1 MLDICL
7 KLLAIFGIL
16 LLILLG
22 LFLLVLLLVLFCPV
36 TYRVRGRRDT
46 ESMELSVKIKWL
58 AGFISARYRYPDPGR
73 MKVKLLCFPLY
84 DMKIPPDKA
93 ADAEKGNG
101 KASSDETAGA
111 AGASEAGAAEKSEDK
126 YAAEAR
132 EAGGAAGGADTEDT
146 IRKGNATGAESTIRE
161 GNATGTE
168 DTVGKGNTAGAE
180 DTVGKGN
187 VAGAEDTVGPAEK
200 ASKVPEGSAADDAG
214 NSGTKG
220 KSGKLFEKIKKIK
233 YTIQGIYDKI
243 KRIWENISYYTA
255 LLREEDTK
263 ELFAHAMH
271 VSGRILKS
279 IRPRRIK
286 ADIVFGTGS
295 PDTTGYLYGAYCVMT
310 ASMRNK
316 AFLVTPDFERR
327 IFQGEFDLA
336 GHVCMGILLLNGL
349 QLLMD
354 KKLHIFIGKIKKNQR
369 KEKQSNPS

>member
-73 MKVKLLCFPLY
+73 MKAKLLCFPLY

-126 YAAEAR
+126 YAAEA
-132 EAGGAAGGADTEDT
+132 GGAAGGADTEAT
-146 IRKGNATGAESTIRE
+146 TGEGNAADTESTIRE

-168 DTVGKGNTAGAE
+168 DTVGKGNAAGAG
-180 DTVGKGN
+180 DT
-187 VAGAEDTVGPAEK
+187 AGPAEE
-200 ASKVPEGSAADDAG
+200 ASKVPEGSAAGDAG
-214 NSGTKG
+214 NSGTKS

-243 KRIWENISYYTA
+243 KKIWENISYYTA

-369 KEKQSNPS
+369 KEKQSNPT

>member
-7 KLLAIFGIL
+7 KLLAILGIL

-73 MKVKLLCFPLY
+73 MKVKLLCFPLC
-84 DMKIPPDKA
+84 DIKIPPDKT
-93 ADAEKGNG
+93 ADGEKE
-101 KASSDETAGA
+101 KASSGKKPNTEKEKASHDEETNAGERGEEKNSAPKLLQTETAEDSKDGTA
-111 AGASEAGAAEKSEDK
+111 DYSGNESEPNTEDK
-126 YAAEAR
+126 
-132 EAGGAAGGADTEDT
+132 AAGG
-146 IRKGNATGAESTIRE
+146 TGAVRE
-161 GNATGTE
+161 AAGEGRAGTE
-168 DTVGKGNTAGAE
+168 EAAE
-180 DTVGKGN
+180 DY
-187 VAGAEDTVGPAEK
+187 
-200 ASKVPEGSAADDAG
+200 
-214 NSGTKG
+214 GTKS

-263 ELFAHAMH
+263 EFFAHAMH

-279 IRPRRIK
+279 IRPRRII

-310 ASMRNK
+310 ASIRNK

>member
-7 KLLAIFGIL
+7 KLLAILGIL

-36 TYRVRGRRDT
+36 TYRVRGRKDA
-46 ESMELSVKIKWL
+46 ESLDLSVKIKWL
-58 AGFISARYRYPDPGR
+58 AGFLSARYRYPEPGR

-93 ADAEKGNG
+93 ADAGKE
-101 KASSDETAGA
+101 KASSGEMPDAEKEKASPGEETNAGAKNSAQKLLQAETAEEAEDSKERTADHSGNE
-111 AGASEAGAAEKSEDK
+111 SEPNTEDK
-126 YAAEAR
+126 
-132 EAGGAAGGADTEDT
+132 AAGGTGAVRETAEEGRDGTDGTEEASDTED
-146 IRKGNATGAESTIRE
+146 IAGQEEAD
-161 GNATGTE
+161 GTE
-168 DTVGKGNTAGAE
+168 EAAG
-180 DTVGKGN
+180 
-187 VAGAEDTVGPAEK
+187 
-200 ASKVPEGSAADDAG
+200 DAG
-214 NSGTKG
+214 TESNSGKA
-220 KSGKLFEKIKKIK
+220 GKLFEKIKKIK

-271 VSGRILKS
+271 VSGKILKS

-295 PDTTGYLYGAYCVMT
+295 PDTTGYLYGAYCMLT
-310 ASMRNK
+310 ASMRHK
-316 AFLVTPDFERR
+316 EFLVTPDFERR

-336 GHVCMGILLLNGL
+336 GHVCMGVLLLNGL
-349 QLLMD
+349 RLLMD
-354 KKLHIFIGKIKKNQR
+354 KKLHIFIGKIKKTQR
-369 KEKQSNPS
+369 KEKTK